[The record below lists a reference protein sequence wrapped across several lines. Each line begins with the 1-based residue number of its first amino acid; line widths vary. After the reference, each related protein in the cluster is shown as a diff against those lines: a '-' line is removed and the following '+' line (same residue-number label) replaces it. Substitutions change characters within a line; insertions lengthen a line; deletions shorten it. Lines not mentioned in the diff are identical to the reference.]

1 MKNNKIVRYIKH
13 HSSTAVGIGVFI
25 LVVIALLLFKDVFM
39 FDEFKAIYG
48 TRLDG
53 IDKVKITA
61 KQKSDAESL
70 IKENVKDVDV
80 RISGRIVN
88 TIINTNKDTS
98 IEDAKNISGKVLE
111 TFTDNQKK
119 YYDFQFLV
127 KNDENTSQY
136 PIIGYKHHTK
146 DNISWTKDRSG
157 N

>member
-1 MKNNKIVRYIKH
+1 MKNNKIVRYIKN
-13 HSSTAVGIGVFI
+13 HSSSIVGIGVFV
-25 LVVIALLLFKDVFM
+25 LVIIALLLIKNIFM

-53 IDKVKITA
+53 IEKVKVTQD
-61 KQKSDAESL
+61 QKNDAEKL
-70 IKENVKDVDV
+70 VKDSVKEVKV

-88 TIINTNKDTS
+88 AVITTNDDTS
-98 IEDAKNISGKVLE
+98 VEDAKNISSKVLE
-111 TFTDNQKK
+111 AFKDEQKK

-127 KNDENTSQY
+127 ENDSNKDQF
-136 PIIGYKHHTK
+136 PIIGYKHHTS